1 MMDIE
6 DEGVQDEIQFEGLIQ
21 GLIDNDFGCC
31 NDFISPLTMTGLSA
45 NITRLSESGS
55 MTAAGIGNA
64 KEAHSNL
71 LIRSDTVNWIESK
84 STDPH
89 EALYLKKIGNF
100 IKHLNTTC
108 YTSIKGFE
116 CHYSNYGKGDFYKR
130 HLDQF
135 KNEKGRKYSIV
146 LYLNED
152 WKDAD
157 GGMLSLYPK
166 GGKQQ
171 DISPVGG
178 RMVFFRS
185 NEMEHEVQTSL
196 TRERR
201 SIAGWLKD

>member
-1 MMDIE
+1 MKGKE
-6 DEGVQDEIQFEGLIQ
+6 DDAVLEENQFEGLVQ
-21 GLIDNDFGCC
+21 GLIDNDYGCC
-31 NDFISPLTMTGLSA
+31 NDFITPLTMTGLSA

-64 KEAHSNL
+64 KEPHSNL